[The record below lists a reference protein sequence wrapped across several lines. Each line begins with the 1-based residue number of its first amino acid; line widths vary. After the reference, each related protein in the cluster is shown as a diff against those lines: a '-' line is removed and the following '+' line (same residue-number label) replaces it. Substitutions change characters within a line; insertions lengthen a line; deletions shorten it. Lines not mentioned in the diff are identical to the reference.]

1 MIGEMDRAIGQLL
14 ETLRATGQLDRTMI
28 WFLSD
33 NGAPPGNASRNE
45 PLRGNKGTLREGGI
59 RVPFLLRW
67 KDGGV
72 SAGRTVEDPVSA
84 LDIVPTSLAAAGIPA
99 AEKGGLDGV
108 DLLPFLRGTAAGTSR
123 IVTIDSGVTLTNSG
137 AIANGTTANALVKT
151 GSGELVLSA
160 SNTYTGGVTINCAA
174 CGGRWRKCSGRRLA
188 DAGAGRFR
196 LDPAGPFLGTGGYAG
211 AGAGRTGLA
220 RSGSGG

>member
-1 MIGEMDRAIGQLL
+1 
-14 ETLRATGQLDRTMI
+14 MI

-84 LDIVPTSLAAAGIPA
+84 LDIVPTSLAAAGN
-99 AEKGGLDGV
+99 
-108 DLLPFLRGTAAGTSR
+108 SR

-137 AIANGTTANALVKT
+137 AIANGTTANALVKA

-174 CGGRWRKCSGRRLA
+174 CGGRWRKCFGRRLA
-188 DAGAGRFR
+188 DAE
-196 LDPAGPFLGTGGYAG
+196 PFCQKCLK
-211 AGAGRTGLA
+211 LNN
-220 RSGSGG
+220 